1 MLSHNHKLRY
11 ASGNFGKSLLWS
23 VLEFF
28 LLYHL
33 TDFLGFDPAVAG
45 IVVLLA
51 LVWDALTDPV
61 IGYLADRYVNRGGTY
76 APFLRFAPPL
86 LVAAFI
92 GIFSIPP
99 MPMSVM
105 VTLAIMANLVF
116 RTLFTLYDV
125 PHNAL
130 LAIVSDDSRER
141 STISGFR
148 FFFSSLASLFVAVA
162 IYPVLVEGS
171 TSEGLRRVLL
181 FVGGI
186 GILAMAV
193 MWLTV
198 GVIKAHPRKAT
209 QPSREMPMG
218 AYVRALLSNGHT
230 RHILLVASLVAV
242 SVPVFSKLLL
252 YYATYNLG
260 NESWGSP
267 LLVSLT
273 VGQMIGLP
281 FWVGLSHSVSK
292 ARVMQVALSGL
303 SVVLLVFY
311 IVRPADLGLL
321 MGMIALAGIAIGGIY
336 TLIWAIAPDVVE
348 SLESTQGKRLEA
360 GVFSL
365 LTLSQKVSIG
375 IGAALAGLSL
385 DWAGFVPDQ
394 VQSVQTLDAIPLILC
409 GIPGVGALI
418 AAWVLQWSDLDHE
431 AHASLRRKLKAP

>member
-1 MLSHNHKLRY
+1 
-11 ASGNFGKSLLWS
+11 
-23 VLEFF
+23 
-28 LLYHL
+28 
-33 TDFLGFDPAVAG
+33 
-45 IVVLLA
+45 
-51 LVWDALTDPV
+51 
-61 IGYLADRYVNRGGTY
+61 
-76 APFLRFAPPL
+76 
-86 LVAAFI
+86 
-92 GIFSIPP
+92 
-99 MPMSVM
+99 MSFM
-105 VTLAIMANLVF
+105 VPLAIVANLVF
-116 RTLFTLYDV
+116 RTLFTLFDV

-141 STISGFR
+141 STISGLR
-148 FFFSSLASLFVAVA
+148 FFFSSLASLLVAVA

-171 TSEGLRRVLL
+171 TSEGLLRVFL
-181 FVGGI
+181 FVLGI

-198 GVIKAHPRKAT
+198 GVAKAHPRKTT
-209 QPSREMPMG
+209 QPGRGMPVG
-218 AYVRALLSNGHT
+218 AYLRALLSNRHA

-260 NESWGSP
+260 NEGWGSP

-273 VGQMIGLP
+273 IGQMIGLP
-281 FWVGLSHSVSK
+281 FWVWLSHSVSK
-292 ARVMQVALSGL
+292 ARVTQAALSGL

-321 MGMIALAGIAIGGIY
+321 MGMNALAGIAIGGIY

-385 DWAGFVPDQ
+385 DWAGFEPDQ
-394 VQSVQTLDAIPLILC
+394 VQSAQTLDAIPLILC
-409 GIPGVGALI
+409 GIPGIGALI

-431 AHASLRRKLKAP
+431 AHARLRRKLHAP

>member
-1 MLSHNHKLRY
+1 MLSHSHKLRY

-51 LVWDALTDPV
+51 LVWDAVTDPV

-92 GIFSIPP
+92 GVFSIPP

-105 VTLAIMANLVF
+105 VPLVIVANLVF
-116 RTLFTLYDV
+116 RTLFTLFDV

-141 STISGFR
+141 STISGLR
-148 FFFSSLASLFVAVA
+148 FFFSSLASLLVAVA

-171 TSEGLRRVLL
+171 TSEGLLRVFL
-181 FVGGI
+181 FVLGI

-198 GVIKAHPRKAT
+198 GVAKAHPRKTT
-209 QPSREMPMG
+209 QPGRGMPVG
-218 AYVRALLSNGHT
+218 AYLKVLLSNRHA

-273 VGQMIGLP
+273 IGQMIGLP
-281 FWVGLSHSVSK
+281 FWVWLSHSVSK
-292 ARVMQVALSGL
+292 ARVTQVALSWL
-303 SVVLLVFY
+303 SV
-311 IVRPADLGLL
+311 RPFGFLHCASRRSGIAHGDDCAGRHRDRRHLHPDLGHR
-321 MGMIALAGIAIGGIY
+321 AGCGR
-336 TLIWAIAPDVVE
+336 E
-348 SLESTQGKRLEA
+348 S
-360 GVFSL
+360 
-365 LTLSQKVSIG
+365 
-375 IGAALAGLSL
+375 
-385 DWAGFVPDQ
+385 
-394 VQSVQTLDAIPLILC
+394 
-409 GIPGVGALI
+409 
-418 AAWVLQWSDLDHE
+418 
-431 AHASLRRKLKAP
+431 